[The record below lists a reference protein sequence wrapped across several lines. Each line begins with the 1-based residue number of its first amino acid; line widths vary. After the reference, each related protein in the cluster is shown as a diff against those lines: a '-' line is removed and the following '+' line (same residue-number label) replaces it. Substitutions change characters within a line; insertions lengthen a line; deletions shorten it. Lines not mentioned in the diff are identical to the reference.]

1 MADNDLE
8 RTEQPTQKRIDEA
21 RKKGQVPRSVELNT
35 AAVVLVVGAGLHL
48 LGGHLGSGMADLMRV
63 GLSFSRE
70 QALDETLAVSA
81 FAGSMMNA
89 LLTLAPLLGLT
100 VVAALS
106 APLLIGGWNLSFGVL
121 APDFSRL
128 SPLSG
133 LKRIFSMRGLVELSK
148 AFLKFLLV
156 AAVAVVFLWLH
167 TDDLL
172 ALGAQPIASAVGNA
186 LTLSGN
192 AFLLLA
198 GALAIIAAI
207 DVPFQLWQ
215 HSQSLKMT
223 RHEIREEMKE
233 SEGSPE
239 VKGRIRQVQ
248 EALAR
253 RRMMQEIP
261 KADVIV
267 VNPTHFAVA
276 LRYDDQ
282 RMRAPIVVAKG
293 ADEIAAKIR
302 EVAGEHFIPIFEAPP
317 LARALFRHV
326 AIGGEVPASL
336 YVAVAQVLT
345 YVYHVRT
352 AQRSGSTPPPPPT
365 IETPEDPKTGPT
377 RH

>member
-48 LGGHLGSGMADLMRV
+48 LGGHLGSGMADLMRT

-89 LLTLAPLLGLT
+89 LLTFAPLLGLT

-106 APLLIGGWNLSFGVL
+106 APLMIGGWNLSFGVL
-121 APDFSRL
+121 APDFTRL
-128 SPLSG
+128 SPLAG

-172 ALGAQPIASAVGNA
+172 SLGSQPVASAVGHA

-192 AFLLLA
+192 AFLFLA

-276 LRYDDQ
+276 LRYDDK

-302 EVAGEHFIPIFEAPP
+302 AVAGEHLIPIFEAPP
-317 LARALFRHV
+317 LARALYRHV

>member
-21 RKKGQVPRSVELNT
+21 RKKGQVPRSIELNT

-48 LGGHLGSGMADLMRV
+48 LGAHLGTGMSNLMRA

-89 LLTLAPLLGLT
+89 LITFAPLLGLT
-100 VVAALS
+100 VVAALA
-106 APLLIGGWNLSFGVL
+106 APLMIGGWNLSFGVL
-121 APDFSRL
+121 APDFTRL

-133 LKRIFSMRGLVELSK
+133 LKRIFSVRGLVELAK

-172 ALGAQPIASAVGNA
+172 ALGSQPIASAVGNA

-198 GALAIIAAI
+198 GSLAIIAAI

-276 LRYDDQ
+276 LRYDDK

-302 EVAGEHFIPIFEAPP
+302 EVAGEHLIPIFEAPP
-317 LARALFRHV
+317 LARALYRHV

-365 IETPEDPKTGPT
+365 IETPEDPTTGPT